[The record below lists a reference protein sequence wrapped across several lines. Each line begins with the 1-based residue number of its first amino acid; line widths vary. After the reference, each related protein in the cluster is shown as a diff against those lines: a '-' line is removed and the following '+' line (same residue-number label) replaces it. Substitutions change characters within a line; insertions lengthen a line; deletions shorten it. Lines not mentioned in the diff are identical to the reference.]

1 MQQKVKDVFELGAI
15 NDAFSR
21 ELYKKVRNSAKKLDN
36 ILKTE
41 ERLKNK
47 EIKSTS
53 DIQEK
58 LSAKQALSQQV
69 DEIIAVYKMYQKAL
83 PSKETSLV
91 AENVET

>member
-21 ELYKKVRNSAKKLDN
+21 ELYKKVRNSAKKVDD

-41 ERLKNK
+41 ERLKSK
-47 EIKSTS
+47 EIKSTP
-53 DIQEK
+53 DIEKK

-69 DEIIAVYKMYQKAL
+69 DEIIAIYKMYQKAL
-83 PSKETSLV
+83 PSKETSLG